1 VPIPGGDLTLNGA
14 ELITQGREDQANLKT
29 KIVEMLVE
37 MTYSA
42 MLEDEAAAAENL
54 TRILKM
60 IPMPN
65 GGAILMG

>member
-1 VPIPGGDLTLNGA
+1 MTLNGGDLLS
-14 ELITQGREDQANLKT
+14 QGREDQASLKT
-29 KIVEMLVE
+29 KLVEMLTE

-65 GGAILMG
+65 GGAIIMG